1 MSDSEFS
8 LEPPELP
15 ELLNDPTVR
24 QEEKLKLMDG
34 FLNELSRQ
42 EALSTDF
49 VVDFLRLLVEIGI
62 GNTKTLE
69 LMETVIAIR
78 EEGIDVKDVI
88 IH

>member
-42 EALSTDF
+42 ESLSTDF